1 MVLIEVAL
9 MFLFDVMLV
18 KMVSVLV
25 VLMVVVVMVVVVVVS
40 NTMLF
45 EPVYLDAS
53 FERASHPG
61 TC

>member
-1 MVLIEVAL
+1 